1 MRRTL
6 RLLVIAAALLWPVA
20 SPTPAPASP
29 ESGVWVN
36 ASSGDVDTLVEFGDT
51 VVFTLS
57 GGTDSTLVTV
67 TTTAADLCFDPDT
80 GGSAGSAR
88 ISVYRPVNPAT
99 ATINGSILLP
109 SQPVDNSDCVQL
121 VRGTYWVEVTTA
133 PTGGEVAVVSITGR
147 NG

>member
-6 RLLVIAAALLWPVA
+6 RLLVIAATAFWVAVA
-20 SPTPAPASP
+20 SGPAAASP
-29 ESGVWVN
+29 ESGVWIN
-36 ASSGDVDTLVEFGDT
+36 ASDGSADTLVEYGDT